1 MLVISRN
8 GFKRK
13 KKKSLDAVFFYYKSL
28 IFQVARLGTNG
39 AKE

>member
-1 MLVISRN
+1 MDL
-8 GFKRK
+8 KQ

>member
-8 GFKRK
+8 GFKT